1 MLLRSRVLAIVI
13 ATFAVVGLVVLGVN
27 AGLARHRFRE
37 LERIEVADHVDR
49 LRARVADDLADLSA
63 KASDWSNW
71 DDAWQFC
78 HGSNPDFPARQ
89 ITPTALSGNRI
100 GQMIFLDRGGSLL
113 LRSVAPGPTTAARS
127 PAVLD
132 LVARTA
138 ALRPLDESAVVAGIE
153 HLPDGLVMIAARP
166 VLHSDSGGPASG
178 TMVWIRD
185 IDAAAI
191 DATSAS
197 LGHPIGL
204 WPRSSAPAGLA
215 AAADADPILMLPEDR
230 VAGLAVISDRA
241 GHPDIIGQV
250 VLPRRIWI
258 AGRNTLVWQAA
269 TTTVALL
276 LTAFGAWLLLDRLVG
291 RRVAALARQTDEADR
306 TGEPIRMPGDDEI
319 ARLASAIEDLRVRLG
334 HARDEAISGTQAK
347 SVFLATMSHE
357 IRTPL
362 NGVIGMAQLLQRTRL
377 DSEQRE
383 YVDIVKS
390 SGDAL
395 LTLLNDILDFSKIE
409 AGRIELEQVSYRLPI
424 VIGDAMALMS
434 ARAQEKGIA
443 LVFDADPDLPDDVIG
458 DPGRL
463 RQIITNLVG
472 NAVKFTDRG
481 HVRIGAG
488 IMPGPVLQVEV
499 EDTGMG
505 MDAAAC
511 ARLFQPFVQANA
523 GISRTH
529 GGTGLGLAICS
540 RLAALMGGGI
550 TVTSTPG
557 EGSRFTVRLP
567 VVLDPGSLPP
577 RRPELP
583 EEARIL
589 IASRPAAQ
597 AEWLER
603 MARHWDA
610 RPQVLRDAEALT
622 AALGGMRPDL
632 VIIDREFLPGA
643 VDQAVSSVATAW
655 PGLAIVAMGPM
666 AHGDAPPGCILI
678 RRPIRRER
686 LVQACDEALRGEASG
701 VRSGVSEALRAFSG
715 RVLLVDDHPVNRRL
729 GCVLLGQLG
738 VSVVEAVDGRQALDR
753 LAGEN
758 FDLILMDCLMPG
770 IDGYAATAELRRL
783 EAASGGRRVPVVAL
797 TANSSSED
805 RQRCHEAG
813 MDDFLPK
820 PLREEDLVALLAR
833 HLAVAD
839 PDPAKVR
846 GLRSDPVVVAPQA
859 PDPVFNRTTRAM
871 LEGMPGSAPGSDL
884 FSELL
889 RHFRRE
895 FPHRF
900 DELAQALIDGDP
912 AVVRQRAHALRGS
925 CMSIGL
931 AAVGEVLERIETAA
945 RKGDVASGVQCI
957 AELDSAWRTLQERLA
972 KEGWAET

>member
-1 MLLRSRVLAIVI
+1 MLLRTRVLAIVI
-13 ATFAVVGLVVLGVN
+13 AAFAVVACVVLAVN
-27 AGLARHRFRE
+27 AALALHRFRE
-37 LERIEVADHVDR
+37 LERIEVLDHVDR

-71 DDAWQFC
+71 DDAWLFC
-78 HGSNPDFPARQ
+78 NGSNPEFPVRQ
-89 ITPTALSGNRI
+89 ITPTALSGNRL

-113 LRSVAPGPTTAARS
+113 LRSVAPGEATAARS
-127 PAVLD
+127 PAVID

-138 ALRPLDESAVVAGIE
+138 ALRPLEGSAVAVGIE
-153 HLPDGLVMIAARP
+153 QLPDGLVMIAARP

-185 IDAAAI
+185 IDSAAI
-191 DATSAS
+191 NATSAS

-204 WPRSSAPAGLA
+204 WPRASAPAGLA
-215 AAADADPILMLPEDR
+215 AAADADPILMLPDDR

-241 GHPDIIGQV
+241 GDPSIIGQV
-250 VLPRRIWI
+250 VVPRRIWI
-258 AGRNTLVWQAA
+258 AGRNTLLWQAA
-269 TTTVALL
+269 TTAAALI

-319 ARLASAIEDLRVRLG
+319 SRLASAIEDLRVRLG

-362 NGVIGMAQLLQRTRL
+362 NGVLGMAQLLQRTRL
-377 DSEQRE
+377 DAEQRE
-383 YVDIVKS
+383 YVDIVQS

-443 LVFDADPDLPDDVIG
+443 LVFDADPDLPDNVIG

-505 MDAAAC
+505 MDADAC
-511 ARLFQPFVQANA
+511 SRLFQPFVQANA

-529 GGTGLGLAICS
+529 GGTGLGLAICG

-550 TVTSTPG
+550 TVSSTPG
-557 EGSRFTVRLP
+557 SGSRFTMRLP
-567 VVLDPGSLPP
+567 VLLDPGSLPP

-583 EEARIL
+583 EGARIL
-589 IASRPAAQ
+589 IACHPAPQ
-597 AEWLER
+597 ADWLAR

-610 RPQVLRDAEALT
+610 RPEVLPDADALA
-622 AALGGMRPDL
+622 AALAGARPEL
-632 VIIDREFLPGA
+632 VIIDRDFLPDA
-643 VDQAVSSVATAW
+643 ADQAVAAVTAAW
-655 PGLAIVAMGPM
+655 PGMAIVAIGPM
-666 AHGDAPPGCILI
+666 AHGEAPAGGILI

-701 VRSGVSEALRAFSG
+701 VKPGVVEAQRAFAG

-729 GCVLLGQLG
+729 GCVLLAQLG
-738 VSVVEAVDGRQALDR
+738 VSVVEAADGAQALER
-753 LAGEN
+753 LNGDF
-758 FDLILMDCLMPG
+758 FDLVLMDCLMPG
-770 IDGYAATAELRRL
+770 MDGYAATAELRRR
-783 EAASGGRRVPVVAL
+783 EAACSGRRTPVVAL
-797 TANSSSED
+797 TANASSED
-805 RQRCHEAG
+805 RQRCQAAG

-833 HLAVAD
+833 HLPVAAAPEDRDQPVPLPAPCSQAVD
-839 PDPAKVR
+839 PQFD
-846 GLRSDPVVVAPQA
+846 LQ
-859 PDPVFNRTTRAM
+859 TRAM
-871 LEGMPGSAPGSDL
+871 LEGMPGSAPGMSL
-884 FSELL
+884 FHELL
-889 RHFRRE
+889 RHFRGE

-900 DELAQALIDGDP
+900 DELAQALIDGDA
-912 AVVRQRAHALRGS
+912 AVVRQRAHAMRGS

-931 AAVGEVLERIETAA
+931 AAIGEVLGRIEAAA

-957 AELDSAWRTLQERLA
+957 SELESAWRTLQDRLA
-972 KEGWAET
+972 EEGWAAP